1 MPTELSTNAVE
12 LSTYQV
18 TFSFTDEA
26 GTAVTPNALTWTL
39 TAADGTV
46 INSRSSVAVPGGDL
60 AASVTITLSGN
71 DLSLPA
77 GLGRTRHLTVVG
89 TYDSDAGTDLP
100 ILDVA
105 IFDVINLVYND

>member
-1 MPTELSTNAVE
+1 MPTELNTNAVE

-18 TFSFTDEA
+18 TFAFTDED
-26 GTAVTPNALTWTL
+26 GNSVTPNELAWTL

-46 INSRSSVAVPGGDL
+46 INSRSAVAVTGGDL

-77 GLGRTRHLTVVG
+77 GLGSERHLTVVG
-89 TYDSDAGTDLP
+89 TYDSDAGSDLP
-100 ILDVA
+100 ITDVA
-105 IFDVINLVYND
+105 IFDVTNLVYND

>member
-1 MPTELSTNAVE
+1 MPTELNTNAVE

-46 INSRSSVAVPGGDL
+46 INSRENVSVPTP
-60 AASVTITLSGN
+60 AASTTITLSGD

-77 GLGRTRHLTVVG
+77 GLGKTRHLTVVG
-89 TYDSDAGTDLP
+89 TYDSDAGSDLP
-100 ILDVA
+100 IKDAA
-105 IFDVINLVYND
+105 IFDVTNLVYND